1 MTNEQF
7 LLEIGTEEL
16 PAIPFLKELPNLL
29 PKWIEITKKNGFDAE
44 FELFFT
50 PRRIALF
57 SKNLNPKANDETVE
71 LWGPPVAVAMKDGA
85 PTKAYE
91 SFLTKNGIT
100 ESDVTTAQ
108 KDGKECLYAKKTFIG
123 KNIDEK
129 LGEMLSEWL
138 AGLHF
143 GKSMRW
149 GSLTDSFIRPIR
161 WIVALHGSKKIAVE
175 AFGVKSDDKS
185 YGHRQESFEPL
196 HILNPSDYFAKLAE
210 AGVMLSSAERKAKIL
225 DDIKAIEAK
234 HGIEVELDED
244 LLAEVIAI
252 TEYPTALLGTFDK
265 AFLKVPSEVI
275 ITSMKENQRYFPVF
289 EGGKLSNHF
298 VVVSNAFI
306 DDFKKVVAGNERV
319 LKARLSDAL
328 FFYENDLAKG
338 LSNEGLQNIV
348 FVEGLGS
355 LAEKVAR
362 EAKIAEYLASKLGI
376 EEKDKAA
383 LLEAAKLGKAD
394 LMTEVVYEFGELQG
408 VMGCYYAQ
416 AMGLDGGVAS
426 AIKEQYMPKGEDGEL
441 PKTLAGSLLSIA
453 VKLDSL
459 LGLFSIGMVPS
470 GSKDPYALRRAAIGI
485 IKNLLHFSINIDI
498 GKTIAEL
505 SKDYKAFETAKLE
518 EFMLDR
524 LYQMF
529 GDINPSVITSV
540 LASGDR
546 DVVSIAEKVE
556 ALNLF
561 VKKAEFKEQFTTF
574 KRVAN
579 ISKDIEL
586 VGEMPVNTELFESDA
601 EALLWGAYTHHDYEN
616 ASYHEILAALFSL
629 KEPLDRFFDNCMVNA
644 DDEAVRTNRKNLIG
658 RIYRQFL
665 LVADIKEIGV

>member
-1 MTNEQF
+1 MINSEF

-16 PAIPFLKELPNLL
+16 PALPFLKEAQNLL
-29 PKWIEITKKNGFDAE
+29 PKWHKILQKNGFNSK

-50 PRRIALF
+50 PRRITLY
-57 SKNLNPKANDETVE
+57 SKDFCAKADDEEIE
-71 LWGPPVAVAMKDGA
+71 LWGPPVAVAIKDGA

-91 SFLTKNGIT
+91 SFLERNGLT
-100 ESDVTTAQ
+100 ESDVQTVE
-108 KDGKECLYAKKTFIG
+108 KEGKECLYAKKRVEG

-129 LGEMLSEWL
+129 LGEMVNEWL
-138 AGLHF
+138 GSLHF

-149 GSLTDSFIRPIR
+149 GSLKESFIRPIR
-161 WIVALHGSKKIAVE
+161 WIVALRGSSALHIE
-175 AFGVKSDDKS
+175 AYGVKSGEYS

-196 HILNPSDYFAKLAE
+196 HILNPQDYFSKLAG
-210 AGVMLSSAERKAKIL
+210 AGVMLSPSERQSKIL
-225 DDIKAIEAK
+225 DDIRAIEAK
-234 HGIEVELDED
+234 HGVEVELDEE

-265 AFLKVPSEVI
+265 AFLKVPAEVI

-306 DDFKKVVAGNERV
+306 DNFDKVVAGNERV

-328 FFYENDLAKG
+328 FFYENDIKKG

-355 LAEKVAR
+355 LADKVNR
-362 EAKIAEYLASKLGI
+362 EVAIAEYLAKKLGI
-376 EEKDKAA
+376 DDRERTT
-383 LLEAAKLGKAD
+383 LIEAAKLGKAD
-394 LMTEVVYEFGELQG
+394 LMSEVVYEFGELQG
-408 VMGCYYAQ
+408 IMGRYYAL
-416 AMGLDGGVAS
+416 AMGLDEGVAN

-441 PKTLAGSLLSIA
+441 PTSLAGSLLSIA

-459 LGLFSIGMVPS
+459 MGLFSIGMVPS

-498 GKTIAEL
+498 HETIKDL
-505 SKDYKAFETAKLE
+505 SANYRAFETDKLE
-518 EFMLDR
+518 SFIFDR
-524 LYQMF
+524 LYQLF
-529 GDINPSVITSV
+529 SDINPSVITAV

-546 DVVSIAEKVE
+546 DVVSVAQKIE

-561 VKKAEFKEQFTTF
+561 VKKAEFKEQFSTF

-579 ISKDIEL
+579 ISKDVEL
-586 VGEMPVNTELFESDA
+586 GGELPVNTELFDNDH
-601 EALLWGAYTHHDYEN
+601 EAILWDEYTHYDYEN
-616 ASYHEILAALFSL
+616 ASYHEILSALFSL
-629 KEPLDRFFDNCMVNA
+629 KGALDSFFDNCMVNA
-644 DDEAVRTNRKNLIG
+644 DDEAVRTNRKNLIA

-665 LVADIKEIGV
+665 AVADIKEIGV